1 MALFFGVKMPKYYI
15 KSGQIKYI
23 IDRKDYKEAI
33 IDTLKAYH
41 GKGYMTGPKICVS
54 ETGFEN
60 HHLWK
65 CYDTGDY
72 IKELKDNN
80 DN

>member
-1 MALFFGVKMPKYYI
+1 MPKYYV

-23 IDRKDYKEAI
+23 IDRKTYKQAI
-33 IDTLKAYH
+33 LDTLKVYY
-41 GKGYMTGPKICVS
+41 GKGYMASSKICIS

-65 CYDTGDY
+65 CYDTGEY
-72 IKELKDNN
+72 MKKIKEDYDN
-80 DN
+80 